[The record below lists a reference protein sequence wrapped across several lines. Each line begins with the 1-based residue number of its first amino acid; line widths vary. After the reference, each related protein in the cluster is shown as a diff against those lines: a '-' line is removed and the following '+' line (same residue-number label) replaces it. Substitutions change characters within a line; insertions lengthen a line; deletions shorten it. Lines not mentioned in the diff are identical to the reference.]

1 MTECTTHHHACDC
14 REEKFKQL
22 ELENAALRATLTLIR
37 STTDESGLSQA
48 QVIETIGKY
57 CDEVLGEETR
67 T

>member
-1 MTECTTHHHACDC
+1 MTECTTHHFACDC